1 MRLRDRAID
10 AFEALAGHYI
20 DEGADEKAVRTANR
34 LLALDPLQEGVHR
47 TLMRLYVK
55 RRQPN
60 SALRQYRACREI
72 LERELGVPP
81 EPETHRLYRE
91 ILESRGRE
99 EPSQQAAAKR
109 EPTSIDSLASSPSPI
124 ADSEGLDPASATA
137 APAATPT
144 RELRQATVMFA
155 DLSRFTQLSEELDLE
170 ELDELLQV
178 YLATVDGIIEEHG
191 GTIDKHLGDGVMA
204 VFDVPTARSNDA
216 ERAVRAALAIH
227 GAMPG
232 ISRRVGRDLRTHI
245 GISSGQVLVAGTA
258 PRGTVTGGC
267 VNIASRLSDVA
278 QPDETLIGSA
288 LRRALAGRIDAEE
301 ARDADLK
308 DVGHTTRPWRVKWF
322 RSSGAFEQMPFVGR
336 RTELIQ
342 IDGVIG
348 SCRDTGRGMTIYVR
362 GEAGI
367 GKTRLIER
375 FMTVAAREGFSC
387 HRGLV
392 LDFGTRQGDDPVRA
406 VVRGV
411 LQIDGKAP
419 EATASAAN
427 RAIEDGLV
435 DAEQRASLND
445 LLSLPQPPELETIYG
460 AMEQATR
467 IQQVRETVATLIAR
481 ASKKTPILA
490 VIEDIHWADPV
501 ILEFLAGLTAAV
513 GDCPAILVMS
523 ARTESDPLDRAWRN
537 STEGGPFMTIDLAPL
552 RNVEAAEL
560 ARAMGTE
567 DEDVATACI
576 DRSGGNPL
584 FLEQLLRSAEEVG
597 QDAVP
602 GTVRSLVRRES
613 MGSSQSTNA
622 QCKPRR

>member
-1 MRLRDRAID
+1 MPQRIG
-10 AFEALAGHYI
+10 F
-20 DEGADEKAVRTANR
+20 
-34 LLALDPLQEGVHR
+34 
-47 TLMRLYVK
+47 
-55 RRQPN
+55 
-60 SALRQYRACREI
+60 
-72 LERELGVPP
+72 
-81 EPETHRLYRE
+81 
-91 ILESRGRE
+91 
-99 EPSQQAAAKR
+99 
-109 EPTSIDSLASSPSPI
+109 
-124 ADSEGLDPASATA
+124 
-137 APAATPT
+137 
-144 RELRQATVMFA
+144 
-155 DLSRFTQLSEELDLE
+155 RF
-170 ELDELLQV
+170 
-178 YLATVDGIIEEHG
+178 
-191 GTIDKHLGDGVMA
+191 
-204 VFDVPTARSNDA
+204 R
-216 ERAVRAALAIH
+216 
-227 GAMPG
+227 
-232 ISRRVGRDLRTHI
+232 
-245 GISSGQVLVAGTA
+245 
-258 PRGTVTGGC
+258 
-267 VNIASRLSDVA
+267 
-278 QPDETLIGSA
+278 
-288 LRRALAGRIDAEE
+288 
-301 ARDADLK
+301 
-308 DVGHTTRPWRVKWF
+308 
-322 RSSGAFEQMPFVGR
+322 
-336 RTELIQ
+336 
-342 IDGVIG
+342 
-348 SCRDTGRGMTIYVR
+348 
-362 GEAGI
+362 
-367 GKTRLIER
+367 
-375 FMTVAAREGFSC
+375 
-387 HRGLV
+387 
-392 LDFGTRQGDDPVRA
+392 TRQGDDPVRA

-490 VIEDIHWADPV
+490 VIEDIYWADPV

-602 GTVRSLVRRES
+602 GTVRSLVLARIDGLDPVDKRAVQAAAVMGQRFSIASLRHLLDDPNYECDTLFKEVFLKPDGGECMFTHALVRDAIYTSLLKSDRTDLHRRAGEWF
-613 MGSSQSTNA
+613 QSTDPNLRA
-622 QCKPRR
+622 EHLDRAEDPSGAAAYLIAARTATERFHFSQVSWTHPCLSG